1 MLLGSQIG
9 LDDFIFAHVKGQN
22 KEIQLEKTQDAL
34 GLTITDNGAGIA
46 FIKRIKEGSVISN
59 CPHIKV
65 GDHIEKLNGVDLVGC
80 RHFEVAKAL
89 KQIPLGSTFTIRL
102 VEPLSSWAD
111 IGPRSNKTGSK
122 SVKNGM
128 KTLRFRANESAVVE
142 NVDAKKVAAQNKIN
156 QLLENFIG
164 INDEHLASLIYDLGI
179 TQSNTL
185 DFAEAL
191 DDSDL
196 GAFGFTD
203 DFIFEM
209 WGAIT
214 DVKSGRV

>member
-1 MLLGSQIG
+1 MLIHL
-9 LDDFIFAHVKGQN
+9 
-22 KEIQLEKTQDAL
+22 
-34 GLTITDNGAGIA
+34 
-46 FIKRIKEGSVISN
+46 
-59 CPHIKV
+59 
-65 GDHIEKLNGVDLVGC
+65 
-80 RHFEVAKAL
+80 
-89 KQIPLGSTFTIRL
+89 
-102 VEPLSSWAD
+102 AD

-164 INDEHLASLIYDLGI
+164 INDEHLGKPCFTRVITQITLKSRSDSSQAIIWSLLLASLAASLIYDLGI